1 MIMKTTSSLVRLF
14 FSAFVLGLFGGAL
27 NAKIISVNIG
37 AEGGNTKVDG
47 DETFGVAALDT
58 VVGGWNNIGWNF
70 ENLLWEDGTESTVGV
85 NVSFPNERQFFGAG
99 YINTPLNF
107 GAPHYAGTSD
117 DPGTGLSFYNLS
129 ANFPDGFYII
139 VYMGGFLAN
148 EGGLVTNGR
157 TTFYYRPPAD
167 NKTALTPESLIEATD
182 TTDPGA
188 GNYEGAHYAVYGS
201 KDLPITADFYSLRVD
216 VIAGGAVAING
227 VQIVS
232 ASEEVVTSDWAG
244 YPVDETGW
252 ANTADWLGWVNVT
265 DGPWIWM
272 LAFNNYGWIPEEGV
286 TDSGAWVYLLNP

>member
-1 MIMKTTSSLVRLF
+1 MKKTSSLIRLIL
-14 FSAFVLGLFGGAL
+14 SACAIGFLGTAL
-27 NAKIISVNIG
+27 DAKIISVNIG

-85 NVSFPNERQFFGAG
+85 NVSFPNERQFFGPG

-139 VYMGGFLAN
+139 VYMGGFVAN

-167 NKTALTPESLIEATD
+167 NQTALTPETLIEATD
-182 TTDPGA
+182 VTDPGA
-188 GNYEGAHYAVYGS
+188 GNYKGAHYAVYGS

-232 ASEEVVTSDWAG
+232 ASEEVVSSDWAG
-244 YPVDETGW
+244 YPVDENGW
-252 ANTADWLGWVNVT
+252 ADTADWLGWVNVT
-265 DGPWIWM
+265 NAPWIQI
-272 LAFNNYGWIPEEGV
+272 LALDNYGWIPEEGV
-286 TDSGAWVYLLNP
+286 SDSGAWVYVLNP